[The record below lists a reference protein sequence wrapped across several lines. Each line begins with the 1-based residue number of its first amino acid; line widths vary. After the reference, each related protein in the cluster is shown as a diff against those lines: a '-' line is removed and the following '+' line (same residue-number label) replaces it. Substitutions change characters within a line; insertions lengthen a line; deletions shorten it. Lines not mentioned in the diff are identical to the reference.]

1 MIADRTFS
9 NRVVARVRRVEQRR
23 QRQQSLKLLLPVG
36 VMTLIGSTW
45 AIAVFDGVIALRLLI
60 EIVALVVTIGNLEQ
74 HLGTALLGPF
84 APVPLVVSLL
94 LFIAAVG
101 WVRIHQPTPPGV
113 RL

>member
-36 VMTLIGSTW
+36 VMTLIGITW

-60 EIVALVVTIGNLEQ
+60 EFVALVVTIGNLEQ

-113 RL
+113 RP